1 MILAEKVFIA
11 QGARVIGDVV
21 LKKGASVW
29 YNAVVRGDH
38 GRITIGE
45 NSNIQD
51 NCTVHTEI
59 GHELEIEAG
68 VTVGHAAILH
78 GEFIGEN
85 SLIGMGA
92 ILLNGTSIGKNCI
105 VGAGAL
111 VTQNTKV
118 PDGSLVFGSPAKVIR
133 QLSEEE
139 IASNRRNCEM
149 YMELARE
156 ALLDE

>member
-1 MILAEKVFIA
+1 M
-11 QGARVIGDVV
+11 
-21 LKKGASVW
+21 
-29 YNAVVRGDH
+29 
-38 GRITIGE
+38 
-45 NSNIQD
+45 
-51 NCTVHTEI
+51 
-59 GHELEIEAG
+59 
-68 VTVGHAAILH
+68 GHAAILH